1 MKCNVLKGEM
11 ELQVAIR
18 TSGPAQV
25 GRNAVPHDVSYA
37 PE

>member
-1 MKCNVLKGEM
+1 MKCNVLKGEI

-18 TSGPAQV
+18 TSGPARV
-25 GRNAVPHDVSYA
+25 GRNAIPHDVSYA

>member
-18 TSGPAQV
+18 TSGPARV
-25 GRNAVPHDVSYA
+25 GRNAIPHDVSYT

>member
-18 TSGPAQV
+18 TSGPVRV
-25 GRNAVPHDVSYA
+25 GRNAVPHDVSA
-37 PE
+37 TPE